1 MSGALYLGG
10 VMTGYSKTP
19 RDANISPSGRT
30 GKSIKARVNVKAA
43 LTSLNMTFLPISRSH
58 FKRR

>member
-1 MSGALYLGG
+1 MEEA
-10 VMTGYSKTP
+10 THE
-19 RDANISPSGRT
+19 R
-30 GKSIKARVNVKAA
+30 IKAGVNVKVA